1 MAMHSLLKAT
11 ILAAA
16 ATAASIPVRSTSIPD
31 TFRLS
36 ANVTGLD
43 ITPSLQGQELTY
55 ATYVSDAGCQ
65 ADIVFGPA
73 GQGATFYTTGDMVG
87 VHHFSDSSSPGAGM
101 VVTPGGTA
109 TVPSSNVVELQ
120 CSASTT
126 GVSVTSAGLQYG
138 GGAWMACPRDG
149 AVVLSFKQAGQRT
162 ILGCGDVQLLPIY

>member
-1 MAMHSLLKAT
+1 MVMQTLLKAT

-31 TFRLS
+31 AFRLS
-36 ANVTGLD
+36 ATVTGLD
-43 ITPSLQGQELTY
+43 LNPSLQGQELTY
-55 ATYVSDAGCQ
+55 VSNADCQ
-65 ADIVFGPA
+65 ANIVFAPA
-73 GQGATFYTTGDMVG
+73 GEGATFYTTGEIVG
-87 VHHFSDSSSPGAGM
+87 VNHFSDDSSPGAGM
-101 VVTPGGTA
+101 IVTPGGTA

-126 GVSVTSAGLQYG
+126 GVSVTSDGLQYL

-162 ILGCGDVQLLPIY
+162 LASCADVQLLPIY